1 MLSTRSR
8 HTSCALV
15 TGVQSFALPIYAFG
29 NLDPTAFAN
38 AITPRTRLVAVTHMS
53 NVFGVLTP
61 LEAIVRLAHEKGVPV
76 LADGT
81 QAVVHHAIDVS
92 ALDVDFYAL
101 TGHKLYGPTGIGALY
116 AKPGWLERMP
126 PMLGGGEMVATFGRD
141 PRQQEDRRRR
151 DRRWLDDHR
160 VARSDR
166 RCERRHRHEQ
176 REIP

>member
-1 MLSTRSR
+1 MRISDWSSDVCSSDL
-8 HTSCALV
+8 
-15 TGVQSFALPIYAFG
+15 
-29 NLDPTAFAN
+29 
-38 AITPRTRLVAVTHMS
+38 
-53 NVFGVLTP
+53 
-61 LEAIVRLAHEKGVPV
+61 EKGVPV

-141 PRQQEDRRRR
+141 HVEYAADRESTR
-151 DRRWLDDHR
+151 LNSSH
-160 VARSDR
+160 
-166 RCERRHRHEQ
+166 
-176 REIP
+176 